1 MSKKDNNKIENIK
14 KLIDDGEID
23 KALEITDANDI
34 EFLSDLGTSFGK
46 KGSHKIAEKIFN
58 RITQINPKSAGA
70 WSNKGIVLGNLGK
83 YDDEIKCYDKAI
95 KINTDYDKAWYNKG
109 LALLNLGKYDEAI
122 KCFDQAIKINPND
135 AKAWSSKG
143 IAHGNLGKYDE
154 AIKSFDEALKINH
167 HYDEA
172 WYNKGVT
179 LGMLVK
185 HYEAIKC
192 YDKAI
197 KINPDYDKAWNNKGI
212 ALAKLGKYNEAIK
225 CFDQAIK
232 INPNDADALINK
244 GVALGNIGKPDE
256 EIKCFDQAI
265 KINPNHDKAWFNK
278 GIVIGNLGKHD
289 EEIKCYDMA
298 IKINPNDAEAWSN
311 KGVTLG
317 NIGKPNEEIKCYKE
331 AIKINPNYAE
341 AYANLGITFL
351 NLRKYDKA
359 VTELRKAKELFSKKG
374 LENDA
379 KKAHKFEIWAI
390 NASELISKL
399 GPLDEQ
405 FLSSLN
411 SRSLKELREKSL
423 EISEGIEGVIK
434 EFEEREIS
442 KDVNILLINKAI
454 CFTALSNALKFEK
467 VDLKQLR
474 DTKIVF
480 ENWHLKE
487 FVRAINYLDT
497 FIKVLKKYNNIDEI
511 SKEIEELLLHILRI
525 SDVLDGELTEEITD
539 KIKGKPYTAKP
550 TVKGKE
556 KEPKII
562 YKYIADTQKQWV
574 RFCLVQ
580 MDFSLKSQHAPKEYG
595 NVLKE
600 KGKIKNKIFKALDI
614 ANKNKVDVICFPE
627 LSFAKGWVEEIKDKY
642 NEMIIIG
649 GSYYDGGHNVC
660 PIIINGE
667 YIDPTY
673 KKCCPSPIENPETT
687 GRGMKSGNII
697 YIFQTKCGR
706 FSVLTCIDYT
716 KHSRRVCE
724 YEEGNC
730 VDFIINPSYD
740 KNIFRFQSRCN
751 SDCEDYD
758 INVIQV
764 NKSPDNGKY
773 GGTCII
779 GKEHDDI
786 LNKLIND
793 GFKPKDDIK
802 YKLFQ
807 LNCEMMIIANL
818 NIRIKAPPVS
828 LPIGYTG
835 RIRISKEQCYK
846 YENEIWLPLSN

>member
-58 RITQINPKSAGA
+58 RITQINPNSAGA

-122 KCFDQAIKINPND
+122 KCYDQAIKINPNY
-135 AKAWSSKG
+135 AKAW
-143 IAHGNLGKYDE
+143 L
-154 AIKSFDEALKINH
+154 
-167 HYDEA
+167 
-172 WYNKGVT
+172 NKGVALAE
-179 LGMLVK
+179 LGK
-185 HYEAIKC
+185 QDEEIKC
-192 YDKAI
+192 YDQALN
-197 KINPDYDKAWNNKGI
+197 INHKYANAWLNKGV
-212 ALAKLGKYNEAIK
+212 ALANIGKYDEAIK

-232 INPNDADALINK
+232 INPNDAYSWYNKGIALGNLEKADEEIKCYDQAIKIDPNDAEAWYNK
-244 GVALGNIGKPDE
+244 GVTLGELEKYDE
-256 EIKCFDQAI
+256 AIKCFDQAI
-265 KINPNHDKAWFNK
+265 KINPYYDKAWLNK
-278 GIVIGNLGKHD
+278 GIALGNLGKND
-289 EEIKCYDMA
+289 EEIKCYDTAININPNYDKAWHNKGIALGNLGKHYEEIKCYDQA
-298 IKINPNDAEAWSN
+298 IKINPNF
-311 KGVTLG
+311 
-317 NIGKPNEEIKCYKE
+317 
-331 AIKINPNYAE
+331 AE
-341 AYANLGITFL
+341 AYGNLGITLL
-351 NLRKYDKA
+351 NKHKYSKA
-359 VTELRKAKELFSKKG
+359 VTKLRKAKELFSKKG
-374 LENDA
+374 LKNDA

-399 GPLDEQ
+399 KPLDEQ
-405 FLSSLN
+405 FISSLN

-423 EISEGIEGVIK
+423 EISKGIQSVVN
-434 EFEEREIS
+434 EFEERGIPKDVKKLLIS
-442 KDVNILLINKAI
+442 KKI
-454 CFTALSNALKFEK
+454 CFASLSNALRFEK
-467 VDLKQLR
+467 VDLKKLSY
-474 DTKIVF
+474 TKKVF
-480 ENWHLKE
+480 EYWNLKE
-487 FVRAINYLDT
+487 FIKSINYLDT
-497 FIKVLKKYNNIDEI
+497 FIRVLKRYNNIEEI

-525 SDVLDGELTEEITD
+525 SDALDGDLTEEITD
-539 KIKGKPYTAKP
+539 KIKGKHYTIKP
-550 TVKGKE
+550 TVKGIE

-562 YKYIADTQKQWV
+562 YKYIADLENEWV

-580 MDFSLKSQHAPKEYG
+580 MDFSLKSQPAPKEYG
-595 NVLKE
+595 HVLKE

-614 ANKNKVDVICFPE
+614 ANKNKVNIVCFPE
-627 LSFAKGWVEEIKDKY
+627 LSFTKEWVEEIKDKY
-642 NEMIIIG
+642 MEMIIIG
-649 GSYYDGGHNVC
+649 GSYYDGGYNVC
-660 PIIINGE
+660 PIIIDRE
-667 YIDPTY
+667 YIEPPY

-724 YEEGNC
+724 YENNGI
-730 VDFIINPSYD
+730 DFIINPSCD

-764 NKSPDNGKY
+764 NKAPDNDKY

-786 LNKLIND
+786 LYKLIND
-793 GFKPKDDIK
+793 GFKPEDDIK

-807 LNCEMMIIANL
+807 INIETMIIADL
-818 NIRIKAPPVS
+818 NIKIKAPPVS

-835 RIRISKEQCYK
+835 RIRISKDRCYK
-846 YENEIWLPLSN
+846 YKNEIWLPLSN